1 MGEIFN
7 LDDMIKKEMKGFKKD
22 ENSSAKPSE
31 YLREYADTLQELA
44 EIIRSYLD
52 IADEY
57 LQDMI
62 GQTKLDYRDFC
73 IEEDDIEVFL
83 ESITD
88 SNLAPVIYMNHAAD
102 GKVYRATICLLE
114 TSEEFVDVKGSL
126 EMYDSKKVFAFDF
139 DSNTWILAAED
150 KLSDTMQKILNS
162 NSLESHILQEII
174 LATNGRLD
182 EKKYA
187 AIKKN
192 YAPLFA
198 LYNQVHNYMIPV
210 CKLDNTG
217 KRCSL
222 YLEPRDP
229 FRIGFRIGYEK
240 NMYVLY
246 QYLDPFDF
254 SEDEELWIMNGK
266 EPEIYLKEIDRISD
280 CKSVVKQLCSMANRY
295 ADDLI
300 FTVPLSFEC
309 FTETSNVKKIG
320 KRIYFTSG
328 EDRELFEK
336 EKKNLAGL
344 KGVVNSFHRMVFE
357 YIKVRIPLPQRSR
370 QGLAPL

>member
-210 CKLDNTG
+210 CELDNTG

-254 SEDEELWIMNGK
+254 SEDEELWITNGK

-328 EDRELFEK
+328 EDRELIEK
-336 EKKNLAGL
+336 EKKNLA
-344 KGVVNSFHRMVFE
+344 E
-357 YIKVRIPLPQRSR
+357 
-370 QGLAPL
+370 

>member
-73 IEEDDIEVFL
+73 IEEDDIEVFF

-126 EMYDSKKVFAFDF
+126 EMYDSKKIFAFDF

-210 CKLDNTG
+210 CELDNTG

-320 KRIYFTSG
+320 KRIYFTRG
-328 EDRELFEK
+328 EDRELSEK

-344 KGVVNSFHRMVFE
+344 KGVVSSFQRMVFE
-357 YIKVRIPLPQRSR
+357 QY
-370 QGLAPL
+370 

>member
-1 MGEIFN
+1 MPNKVLRLLFLSVPLPVTLAGTCITAGTPSICYAATTDTE
-7 LDDMIKKEMKGFKKD
+7 KGVI
-22 ENSSAKPSE
+22 NIAQSVSAVRSE
-31 YLREYADTLQELA
+31 SEEQNYTF
-44 EIIRSYLD
+44 SYSAYD
-52 IADEY
+52 PATY
-57 LQDMI
+57 
-62 GQTKLDYRDFC
+62 
-73 IEEDDIEVFL
+73 
-83 ESITD
+83 
-88 SNLAPVIYMNHAAD
+88 D
-102 GKVYRATICLLE
+102 GKVGFSIRFDKGFYPRSLNLGDWTDYKGELSIEVYHEKNFLGKE
-114 TSEEFVDVKGSL
+114 TVSPGNEVDMTKYEGCDMIRILYGEEETNSVKNFTGMILSGEIHASES
-126 EMYDSKKVFAFDF
+126 
-139 DSNTWILAAED
+139 
-150 KLSDTMQKILNS
+150 
-162 NSLESHILQEII
+162 
-174 LATNGRLD
+174 D
-182 EKKYA
+182 EKLLVSA
-187 AIKKN
+187 DCFGTN
-192 YAPLFA
+192 APLFA

-210 CKLDNTG
+210 CELDNTG

-344 KGVVNSFHRMVFE
+344 KGVVSSFQRMVFE
-357 YIKVRIPLPQRSR
+357 
-370 QGLAPL
+370 